1 MSTTMALYVALACG
15 VAAVLYGFIQRSWIL
30 KQDAGNARMQEIAG
44 AVQQG
49 AAAYLARQYKTIA
62 IVGVVLAIAI
72 ALFLDGTTAVGFVL
86 GAVLS
91 GACGF
96 IGMNVSVKANV
107 RTAQAATKGIGPAL
121 DVAFKGGA
129 ITGMLVVGLGLLG
142 VGIFFWFTVLNGQYT
157 PDKSLASVL
166 KPMLGFAFGSSLISI
181 FARLGGGIFTKGAD
195 VGADLV
201 GKVEAGIP
209 EDDPRNPAVIAD
221 NVGDNV
227 GDCAGMAADLFETY
241 AVTLIATMALGALVV
256 TAAPMAAVIYPLLL
270 GGVSIIASI
279 IGCSFVKASP
289 GMKNVM
295 PALYKGLAVAGV
307 LSLIAFYFVTTAVM
321 PADALGAG
329 THMKLFGACAVG
341 LVLTAAMVWITEYYT
356 GTQYKPVQ
364 HIAQASTTGHGTN
377 IIAGLGVSMRSTAWP
392 VLFVCV
398 AILVSYNLAGLY
410 GIAVAATSM
419 LSMAGIVVALDAYGP
434 ITDNAG
440 GIAEMAELP
449 KSVRDVTDPLDAVG
463 NTTKAVTKGYAIG
476 SAGFAA
482 LVLFADYTHS
492 LEGRGMSVSF
502 DLSDPKVIVGLFIGG
517 LIPYLFGAMA
527 MEAVGRAA
535 GSVVVEVRRQFA
547 DGQIMAGKRKPDY
560 SAAVDMLTTAA
571 IKEMIVPSLLP
582 VVVPIVVGLTLGAA
596 ALGGLLMGTIVTGL
610 FVAIS
615 MCTGGGAWDNAKK
628 YIEDGHHGGKGSEAH
643 KAAVTGDTVG
653 DPYKDTAGPAVNP
666 LIKIINIVALL
677 IVPLLPTGV
686 ATKAVSSP
694 AAPAANVAPVVTAT
708 PVPVATTLATAP
720 AAAVVATPAPAAA
733 AAAVEAKFFFDSAK
747 ADLPADAAANISLL
761 AAAAK
766 AGAGKL
772 VISGFHDAGGDPA
785 KNAELAKQRAMNVR
799 DALKAAGV
807 VEDRIEMKKPE
818 QLNAGS
824 AADARRVEVKLM

>member
-1 MSTTMALYVALACG
+1 MSTDLALYFALACG
-15 VAAVLYGFIQRSWIL
+15 LAAVVYGFAQRGWIL
-30 KQDAGNARMQEIAG
+30 AQPAGNARMQEIAG
-44 AVQQG
+44 AIQQG

-62 IVGVVLAIAI
+62 LVGVVLAILIGVFLGTETAI
-72 ALFLDGTTAVGFVL
+72 GFVL

-96 IGMNVSVKANV
+96 IGMNISVRANV
-107 RTAQAATKGIGPAL
+107 RTAQAATHGIAPAL
-121 DVAFKGGA
+121 AVAFKGGA

-142 VGIFFWFTVLNGQYT
+142 VTVFFWFITGQGQLT
-157 PDKSLASVL
+157 PDKNLADVL
-166 KPMLGFAFGSSLISI
+166 KPLLGLAFGASLISI

-241 AVTLIATMALGALVV
+241 AVTLIATMALGALMV
-256 TAAPMAAVIYPLLL
+256 ASAPMAAVIYPLAL
-270 GGVSIIASI
+270 GGFSIIASI
-279 IGCSFVKASP
+279 IGASAVKATP

-307 LSLIAFYFVTTAVM
+307 ISLVGFWFITAWVM
-321 PADALGAG
+321 PADSLGPNTTLRLWG
-329 THMKLFGACAVG
+329 TCAVG

-356 GTQYKPVQ
+356 GTDFKPVR

-377 IIAGLGVSMRSTAWP
+377 IIAGLGVSMKSTAWP
-392 VLFVCV
+392 VIFVCI
-398 AILVSYNLAGLY
+398 AIFVSYWLAGLY
-410 GIAVAATSM
+410 GIAIAATSM
-419 LSMAGIVVALDAYGP
+419 LSMAGIIVALDAYGP

-440 GIAEMAELP
+440 GIAEMANLP
-449 KSVRDVTDPLDAVG
+449 DSVRDITDPLDAVG

-476 SAGFAA
+476 SAGLAA
-482 LVLFADYTHS
+482 LVLFADYTHA
-492 LEGRGMSVSF
+492 LEARGMQVSF
-502 DLSDPKVIVGLFIGG
+502 DLSNHMVIVGLFIGG

-535 GSVVVEVRRQFA
+535 GAVVEEVRRQFR
-547 DGQIMAGKRKPDY
+547 DIKGIMEGTGKPEYGK
-560 SAAVDMLTTAA
+560 AVDMLTTAA

-582 VVVPIVVGLTLGAA
+582 VVVPIVVGLLLGPA

-677 IVPLLPTGV
+677 IVPLLPLGT
-686 ATKAVSSP
+686 ATSGSPASHGAPAVV
-694 AAPAANVAPVVTAT
+694 AAPAATTSSSAPTPASAPSAQPASAT
-708 PVPVATTLATAP
+708 PSG
-720 AAAVVATPAPAAA
+720 AAA
-733 AAAVEAKFFFDSAK
+733 S
-747 ADLPADAAANISLL
+747 
-761 AAAAK
+761 
-766 AGAGKL
+766 
-772 VISGFHDAGGDPA
+772 
-785 KNAELAKQRAMNVR
+785 R
-799 DALKAAGV
+799 
-807 VEDRIEMKKPE
+807 
-818 QLNAGS
+818 
-824 AADARRVEVKLM
+824 